1 MRSLLIVISTGFLL
15 SGCGFVYKS
24 PSVDAGKTD
33 SGVNVDVVDLTFNSA
48 DFANRL
54 APYDP
59 KPLPPSLKLFGIP
72 GLSDTAAT
80 MAPTLSEQ
88 ERRDLSSRWPD
99 PLPVQLYRLGVGDGL
114 MFSPPSG
121 VGSAISG
128 VSQSGLAAAN
138 ANRQKYTV
146 QDDGSISI
154 PDIGRIRVE
163 GMTLPQVE
171 QAIFQALLERQKD
184 PSFSVEIA
192 EFNSQR
198 VDVAGMVT
206 QPASLPIT
214 LTPLYLREALSA
226 AGGANIPNIEDAVVT
241 LHRDGETYQM
251 LLTDVYSE
259 TTLGRQVLKDGD
271 SIFVGTLFDEARAR
285 AYMDEQITIRQQAL
299 SLQQYALSRFQL
311 QNTARQSD
319 RDAVLQQLELGAYK
333 QDHVF
338 LVGEVRNQSR
348 YTLPF
353 EVKATLADVLYN
365 EDAGG
370 FDIKTA
376 NVGQIYVLR
385 HSQLS
390 GRVTA
395 YHLDAENIASL
406 VVATALEMRPND
418 FVFIAEQPITAWNR
432 VIQQLVPSFIVSV
445 AGAASGN

>member
-24 PSVDAGKTD
+24 PTVDAGRTD
-33 SGVNVDVVDLTFNSA
+33 SGINVDVVPLNFNSA

-54 APYDP
+54 VPYAP
-59 KPLPPSLKLFGIP
+59 KPLPPSLKEFGTP
-72 GLSDTAAT
+72 RLSTSASALT
-80 MAPTLSEQ
+80 PTLSEQ
-88 ERRDLSSRWPD
+88 ERRDLSSRWPE

-121 VGSAISG
+121 VGSVVSG
-128 VSQSGLAAAN
+128 ISQSGLAAAN

-184 PSFSVEIA
+184 PSFSIEIA

-198 VDVAGMVT
+198 VDVSGLVT

-214 LTPLYLREALSA
+214 LAPLYLREALSA
-226 AGGANIPNIEDAVVT
+226 AGGAKIPNIEDAVVT
-241 LHRDGETYQM
+241 LHRDGETYRM
-251 LLTDVYSE
+251 LLSDVYSE

-271 SIFVGTLFDEARAR
+271 SIFVDALYSEDRAAAYLDQQISIFQTQNIARA
-285 AYMDEQITIRQQAL
+285 A
-299 SLQQYALSRFQL
+299 
-311 QNTARQSD
+311 D
-319 RDAVLQQLELGAYK
+319 RDAVGTQIELGSYPR
-333 QDHVF
+333 DHVY
-338 LVGEVRNQSR
+338 LVGEVKNQIR
-348 YTLPF
+348 VGLPF
-353 EVKATLADVLYN
+353 EQKAKLADVLFSK
-365 EDAGG
+365 DGGG
-370 FDIKTA
+370 FNLMTA
-376 NVGQIYVLR
+376 SVGHIYVLR
-385 HSQLS
+385 FSQLS

-395 YHLDAENIASL
+395 YHLNARNVGAL

-418 FVFIAEQPITAWNR
+418 FVFIAEQPITRWHR
-432 VIQQLVPSFIVSV
+432 VVQQIVPSLFVSV
-445 AGAASGN
+445 ANAASN